1 MKYLIINFYLLIVI
15 KKRKRYTDNL
25 IKSRFAFRQRRKK
38 KIGSNRR
45 LAAGRLKI
53 DFKKPFDLL
62 AKLPAEARGEAPS
75 EAANSIWW
83 CLLDEIRTHFE
94 QNPEDFA
101 D

>member
-1 MKYLIINFYLLIVI
+1 L
-15 KKRKRYTDNL
+15 KKATLYTDNL

-38 KIGSNRR
+38 KIGFYFLKTGKLSKFVNRQISQQK
-45 LAAGRLKI
+45 LSI
-53 DFKKPFDLL
+53 DFKKPFDFL
-62 AKLPAEARGEAPS
+62 AKLPAEARAEGEG

-94 QNPEDFA
+94 QNPLDFA